1 MELDVT
7 LTEGLEDECPNI
19 FTVPEEIW
27 IKIILFLEPLDILSV
42 GRTCRFFTKYAD
54 NEHIWRFQW
63 VKLSS
68 KVPWFNFPSVQSL
81 STLGVQFKDACHRL
95 WAVVSLDGGIYPKC
109 IHCKVGSRVKFNE
122 GNSFSL

>member
-7 LTEGLEDECPNI
+7 LTPRSQAQEDQANI
-19 FTVPEEIW
+19 LFTVPEEIW
-27 IKIILFLEPLDILSV
+27 MKIILFLEPLDILSV
-42 GRTCRFFTKYAD
+42 GRTCRYFTKYAD

-81 STLGVQFKDACHRL
+81 STLGVQFKDSCHRL

-109 IHCKVGSRVKFNE
+109 IHCKVR
-122 GNSFSL
+122 SL